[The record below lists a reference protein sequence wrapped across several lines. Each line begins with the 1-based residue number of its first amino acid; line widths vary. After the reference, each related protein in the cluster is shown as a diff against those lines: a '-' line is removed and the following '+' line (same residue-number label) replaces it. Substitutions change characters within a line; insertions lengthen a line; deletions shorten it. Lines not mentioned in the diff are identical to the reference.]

1 MDYQLPYLYL
11 ISLQVLRVEHQH
23 LLAMK
28 QRVAMMRVG
37 EQRMSGMKVKERRKQ
52 KWRMILCANPRPLPL
67 SMKSFSSTVVCDP
80 VFHGLML

>member
-37 EQRMSGMKVKERRKQ
+37 EQRMSGMKVKE
-52 KWRMILCANPRPLPL
+52 MILCANPRPLPL